1 MVDDTLTPG
10 LFISGRFRLKRLL
23 GRGGMGSVW
32 AAHHLT
38 LEKDVAIKFLEPKW
52 ASSDDARR
60 RFAQEA
66 IAVARMKSPHV
77 VSVLDYGFTEE
88 NRAFIVMELLHGEDL
103 GQRLARVSRLSLDE
117 TREIIAQTC
126 RGLEKSHSLG
136 VVHRDLKP
144 ENLFLSDEDGLV
156 VKLLDFGVAKA
167 VGIGAGGHITDT
179 GQIVGTPLYMS
190 PEQALGRLIDT
201 RSDLYSLAV
210 IAYRCLSGRLP
221 FVDKPAGELIVALST
236 LTPPAPSGF
245 VAGLPESLDRWFASM
260 FRKDPDARCAQNAST
275 LSATF
280 ATACDGGFDEP
291 LNEAQLGALAK
302 ATAPTLIAKAEL
314 PLHPRSANGVEL
326 QAHAHRDAKP
336 PLRRLAPLALL
347 VVVLC
352 VLLWQYGPSTG
363 STPRPVP
370 AVPAADLVAP
380 KSPPVVE
387 APRQVLLGVQ
397 VSPANASIYLDGVLL
412 AGNPSSAARP
422 ADASPHR
429 LRVEAPGHVPIER
442 EIRLERDLQVE
453 LLMSPAPPP
462 ERTSAPKP
470 PPPRRPQVE
479 SRVSTPATPEPAAAQ
494 EPAAQE
500 PAAPERAAPQPEPLP
515 PPQSPPATTP
525 AEPRKR
531 RPLELDRT
539 PPWRSP

>member
-1 MVDDTLTPG
+1 VVDETLTPG

-52 ASSDDARR
+52 ASSEDARR

-77 VSVLDYGFTEE
+77 VSVLDFGFTEE

-103 GQRLARVSRLSLDE
+103 GQRLARVSRLSLEE

-126 RGLEKSHSLG
+126 RGLEKSHSLD

-167 VGIGAGGHITDT
+167 VGMGAGGHITDT

-260 FRKDPDARCAQNAST
+260 FRKDPDARCAQSAST

-280 ATACDGGFDEP
+280 ATACDGGFYDP

-302 ATAPTLIAKAEL
+302 ATAPTLIAKPEL
-314 PLHPRSANGVEL
+314 PLQPRSANGVEL
-326 QAHAHRDAKP
+326 QAHAHPDARP
-336 PLRRLAPLALL
+336 TLRRLAPLALL
-347 VVVLC
+347 VLVLS
-352 VLLWQYGPSTG
+352 VLLWQYGPST
-363 STPRPVP
+363 PR
-370 AVPAADLVAP
+370 AVPAADLVEQ

-412 AGNPSSAARP
+412 GGNPFTAARP

-453 LLMSPAPPP
+453 LLMSPTPAP
-462 ERTSAPKP
+462 ERTSAHKP
-470 PPPRRPQVE
+470 PPPPRPHVE
-479 SRVSTPATPEPAAAQ
+479 SRASRSAAPEPAAA
-494 EPAAQE
+494 EPAT
-500 PAAPERAAPQPEPLP
+500 PLPAPQSQPE
-515 PPQSPPATTP
+515 SPP